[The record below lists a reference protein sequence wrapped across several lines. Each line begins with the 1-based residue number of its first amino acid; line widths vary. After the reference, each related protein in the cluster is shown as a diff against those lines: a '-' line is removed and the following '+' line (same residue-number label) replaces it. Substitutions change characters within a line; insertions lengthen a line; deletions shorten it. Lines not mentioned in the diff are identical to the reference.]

1 MRPLRLRRRL
11 RPLLGR
17 RPLVQVLLLRRPCPG
32 IPLGWRRRLPLLPRG
47 RRQGLLAPPRPRQP
61 GRVHSHGRRLLP
73 PLGLALPGRRSFRT
87 IRISLRQV
95 GEHFNTL
102 QGVIFMCRIEPRT
115 SLDVQTRTGGITA
128 FIFSP

>member
-32 IPLGWRRRLPLLPRG
+32 IPLGWRLRLPLLPRG

-73 PLGLALPGRRSFRT
+73 PLGLALPGRRSLRT

-95 GEHFNTL
+95 GGAFQHITRRNFH
-102 QGVIFMCRIEPRT
+102 VPSRT
-115 SLDVQTRTGGITA
+115 
-128 FIFSP
+128 